1 MKLSKN
7 FDLKEFESN
16 DGSSTPFEVT
26 VNLKELAINLQVLR
40 DKIQEP
46 MIINSGYRSPK
57 HNKAIGGAHK
67 FVDGKRVETSQH
79 VLGTA
84 ADIKVKGMR
93 PKEIHAIIENLIK
106 EGKMKQGGLGLYSTF
121 VHYDIRGT
129 KARWNG

>member
-7 FDLKEFESN
+7 FDLKEFESS

-57 HNKAIGGAHK
+57 HNKAIGGAEK
-67 FVDGKRVETSQH
+67 SQH
-79 VLGTA
+79 LLGTA

-93 PKEIHAIIENLIK
+93 PKEVHAIIENLIK

>member
-7 FDLKEFESN
+7 FDLKEFESS

-57 HNKAIGGAHK
+57 HNKAIGGAEK
-67 FVDGKRVETSQH
+67 SQH

-84 ADIKVKGMR
+84 SDIKVKGMR